1 MDQAA
6 AKLFDA
12 REFNRSLAQTAD
24 PLPLF
29 RAALRAGREA
39 IKQRFLGCRS
49 RRSSTSSTAVPDAV
63 LPSPSMESS
72 VPGVVADGNAVYSV
86 HALAE
91 LTDTLITRAW
101 TLHLGKYPPRAPVSL
116 VAVGGYGRGELH
128 PHSDI
133 DLMLLTERDDADGT
147 RAFVES
153 LLRFLWD
160 MGLEVGHSVR
170 ALKQC
175 VQESKKD
182 ITVATNL
189 MESRLLHGDPT
200 LFARMRELTHAARL
214 WPSKKFFAAKW
225 QEQIQRHHHFDDTAY
240 NLEPN
245 LKDGPGGLRDIQM
258 IAWVTQRHFDTASL
272 HDLVKHGFLSEAEYR
287 TLVRGR
293 NFLWKVRAGL
303 HYLAERRE
311 DRLLFD
317 HQRALATQFGF
328 RDRRGNLAVEL
339 FMKQYYRTVKELSL
353 LNEILL
359 QHFQEEILGNRGV
372 VAPLRTRIKPVN
384 RRFQTRH
391 GFLEVTHPK
400 VFERFPF
407 ALLELFLLMQQR
419 PDIKGVRAGTIR
431 LVRANLHRINAAF
444 RRDLACRSLFM
455 EILRQPHGITHEL
468 RRMNAYGVLG
478 AYLPAFG
485 RIVGQMQ
492 HDLFHVYTVD
502 QHTLFVLRNVRR
514 FAMPAFRHEFPFAS
528 ELMQRLVKPER
539 LYLGALF
546 HDIAKGRGGDHSTL
560 GEQDA
565 GDFCRRHLLSD
576 YDTRFVQWLVRH
588 HLLMSQT
595 AQRQDISDP
604 DVVQG
609 FARLV
614 GDPEHLDNLYLLTV
628 ADMRGT
634 SPAVWNAWKGR
645 LLSQLYSATT
655 RLLRRGIGEPIDLE
669 AHVADLKREAL
680 AQLKDSGLPVERIER
695 FWADLDADYFLPYD
709 AGNLAWHA
717 RTLAAASASATAP
730 GVALPPASMQSAD
743 LPVVA
748 ARWSPELGG
757 SEFLVYTPDR
767 ADLFVLLTAGFSNLN
782 LSIVDARIHT
792 LRNGSALDTFVALDH
807 AGQPVTDPR
816 GLTQLQQALRAQL
829 LDPKPGRDLRAAPLA
844 RTLKHFPIETRVSF
858 SPSPKGNLTIMEVMA
873 QDRPGL
879 LYQVALALSH
889 CRVNLVAAKVST
901 YGERAE
907 DIFFIN
913 TRDGAPLTDAEQ
925 MKGLEA
931 EIVRRLAPMTTVG
944 ATSF

>member
-1 MDQAA
+1 MRAA
-6 AKLFDA
+6 DAKPFDPRA
-12 REFNRSLAQTAD
+12 FDRSLAETAD
-24 PLPLF
+24 PLSLF
-29 RAALRAGREA
+29 RTALRAGRDA
-39 IKQRFLGCRS
+39 IHERFL
-49 RRSSTSSTAVPDAV
+49 
-63 LPSPSMESS
+63 
-72 VPGVVADGNAVYSV
+72 ADRNADHLV

-91 LTDTLITRAW
+91 LTDTLLVRAW
-101 TLHLGKYPPRAPVSL
+101 ALHGAKYPPRSPMAFI
-116 VAVGGYGRGELH
+116 AVGGYGRGELH

-133 DLMLLTERDDADGT
+133 DLLLLVARDDADDT
-147 RAFVES
+147 RVFAEN

-170 ALKQC
+170 TLKQC

-189 MESRLLHGDPT
+189 MESRLLEGDGT
-200 LFARMRELTHAARL
+200 LYAKLREQTHSTRL
-214 WPSKKFFAAKW
+214 WPGKKFFAAKW
-225 QEQIQRHHHFDDTAY
+225 KEQIERHRRFDDTAY

-245 LKDGPGGLRDIQM
+245 IKEGPGGLRDIQM
-258 IAWVTQRHFDTASL
+258 IAWVTQRHFDTTSL
-272 HDLVKHGFLSEAEYR
+272 HDLVRHGFLSEAEYR

-317 HQRALATQFGF
+317 HQHTLAAQFGF
-328 RDRRGNLAVEL
+328 HERRGGLAVER
-339 FMKQYYRTVKELSL
+339 FMKQYYRTVKALSL

-359 QHFQEEILGNRGV
+359 QNFQEEILSPPR
-372 VAPLRTRIKPVN
+372 ARIKPVN
-384 RRFQTRH
+384 RRFQTRDS
-391 GFLEVTHPK
+391 FLEATHPK
-400 VFERFPF
+400 TFERYPF
-407 ALLELFLLMQQR
+407 ALLELFLILQQR
-419 PDIKGVRAGTIR
+419 TDIKGVRAGTIR
-431 LVRANLHRINAAF
+431 LVRANLRRINAKF

-455 EILRQPHGITHEL
+455 EILRQPRGVTHEL

-514 FAMPAFRHEFPFAS
+514 FAVPEFRHEFPLAS

-565 GDFCRRHLLSD
+565 GDFCRQHLLSD
-576 YDTRFVQWLVRH
+576 YDTRFIQWLVRQ
-588 HLLMSQT
+588 HLVMSQT
-595 AQRQDISDP
+595 AQRQDITDP
-604 DVVQG
+604 DVVRH
-609 FARLV
+609 FAQQV
-614 GDPEHLDNLYLLTV
+614 GDQEHLDNLYLLTV

-634 SPAVWNAWKGR
+634 SPAVWNTWKGR

-655 RLLRRGIGEPIDLE
+655 RLLRRGVGEPIDRE
-669 AHVADLKREAL
+669 AHIADLKREAL
-680 AQLKDSGLPVERIER
+680 AHLETGEPPVARVER

-709 AGNLAWHA
+709 AESLAWHA
-717 RTLAAASASATAP
+717 RTLANALAAE
-730 GVALPPASMQSAD
+730 LP
-743 LPVVA
+743 LVA
-748 ARWSPELGG
+748 ARWSPNLGG
-757 SEFLVYTPDR
+757 SEFLVYAPDR
-767 ADLFVLLTAGFSNLN
+767 EDLFSVLTAGFDRLN

-792 LRNGSALDTFVALDH
+792 LHNGFALDTFVVLDH
-807 AGQPVTDPR
+807 AGQPVSDPR
-816 GLTQLQQALRAQL
+816 ALAQLQQVMRAQL
-829 LDPKPGRDLRAAPLA
+829 LDPKPGRDLHGAPLPRA
-844 RTLKHFPIETRVSF
+844 LKQFPIETRVHF
-858 SPSPKGNLTIMEVMA
+858 APSPRGNLTILEVVA

-879 LYQVALALSH
+879 LYQVALALAH

-907 DIFFIN
+907 DVFFVN
-913 TRDGAPLTDAEQ
+913 TRDGKPLTDAAQ
-925 MKGLEA
+925 MKSLET
-931 EIVRRLAPMTTVG
+931 EIVRRLSPATTTEAVR
-944 ATSF
+944 SIEI